1 MPLKLAV
8 ASVHAH
14 TGTTRGQRGLTFE
27 LGGGLLPNVFH
38 IFCFPSTS
46 ADRTSVWAAVY
57 WSQRQQTQHFAK
69 PSAFYPPSSFSVFL
83 LACIFI
89 AFPHSPHAVTIIFF
103 IFFYPLPFFLVHF
116 FTFTGSSPAF
126 GPSLRFLSASFPL
139 CSPMVRWVL
148 SHMRPPSF
156 SSPPSVQTF
165 HNFHHIAHCCR
176 YIWVMKAFY
185 QIFPAVVYEQV
196 IMVCQCSNV

>member
-103 IFFYPLPFFLVHF
+103 IFFIPSLFFLFISSLLLVPPLLLARLSDFSLPHF
-116 FTFTGSSPAF
+116 LCALQWFFGFFPICDLPLSPRLHLSRPSITFTTSLTAVGTYGS
-126 GPSLRFLSASFPL
+126 
-139 CSPMVRWVL
+139 
-148 SHMRPPSF
+148 
-156 SSPPSVQTF
+156 
-165 HNFHHIAHCCR
+165 
-176 YIWVMKAFY
+176 
-185 QIFPAVVYEQV
+185 
-196 IMVCQCSNV
+196 